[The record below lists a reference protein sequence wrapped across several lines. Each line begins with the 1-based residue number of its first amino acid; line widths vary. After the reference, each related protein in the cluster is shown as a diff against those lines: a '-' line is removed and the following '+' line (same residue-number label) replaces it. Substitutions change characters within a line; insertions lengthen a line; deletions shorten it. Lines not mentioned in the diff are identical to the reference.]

1 MTDDDVFIAKTSAM
15 ELAKTRM
22 PTGNML
28 EINRP
33 LTYMED
39 CIDVMLSDLYDG
51 GVVRSIPS
59 WWIKK

>member
-1 MTDDDVFIAKTSAM
+1 
-15 ELAKTRM
+15 M